1 MRGSIRPKG
10 RYHEAAVTVRDLRD
24 ADASVLERLVT
35 QYPFKPYR
43 HYRVWSRARQDAI
56 MRAEV
61 ARSREVT
68 GHRAL
73 VVADGD
79 TVVVALSRPL
89 GWDTGFFGVP
99 MARLDWLLRGPA
111 SSAIELEAA
120 VRASIERL
128 RAEGIRHVTAKAD
141 VADMDLVAALEAC
154 GFRLMDA
161 LVTYF
166 THPRREAPT
175 AIREVGRVRSLEA
188 HDVDKVLAITEEA
201 YAGFRGRFHL
211 DPHLPPERTRAFYLE
226 WARQCCAGRMAD
238 RVVVADNG
246 HGGLHGWA
254 SIRRVEPAS
263 TAGGITLWAGSLG
276 ACRRDKPG
284 AYAGL
289 IRSLAAVNHA
299 AGEVTE
305 TQTQNHNV
313 ATVRVYDAV
322 GARYV
327 RADYTFHAWL
337 E

>member
-1 MRGSIRPKG
+1 M
-10 RYHEAAVTVRDLRD
+10 TVRDLRD
-24 ADASVLERLVT
+24 SDVPLLDHLAAL
-35 QYPFKPYR
+35 YPYKPYR
-43 HYRVWSRARQDAI
+43 HYRVWSRARQDAM

-61 ARSREVT
+61 DRILGAS
-68 GHRAL
+68 GHFAL
-73 VVADGD
+73 VAGEADAAI
-79 TVVVALSRPL
+79 VALGRPL
-89 GWDTGFFGVP
+89 EWDTRFFDIP
-99 MARLDWLLRGPA
+99 MARLDWTLRGTASQAASLPA
-111 SSAIELEAA
+111 L
-120 VRASIERL
+120 VQASLERL
-128 RAEGIRHVTAKAD
+128 RSTGYRHVTAKAD
-141 VADMDLVAALEAC
+141 VADMDYVAALEAC

-166 THPRREAPT
+166 THPHRDAPT
-175 AIREVGRVRSLEA
+175 PVRAVGRVRPLEPD
-188 HDVDKVLAITEEA
+188 DVDELLAITEAA

-211 DPHLPPERTRAFYLE
+211 DPHLPPDRAREFYLE

-246 HGGLHGWA
+246 HGGIHGWA
-254 SIRRVEPAS
+254 STRRVEPAS
-263 TAGGITLWAGSLG
+263 TVGGVKLWAGSLG
-276 ACRRDKPG
+276 ACRHDKPG

-313 ATVRVYDAV
+313 ATVRVYEAV

-337 E
+337 G

>member
-1 MRGSIRPKG
+1 
-10 RYHEAAVTVRDLRD
+10 VTARDLRD
-24 ADASVLERLVT
+24 ADASVLTRLVAR
-35 QYPFKPYR
+35 YPYKPYR
-43 HYRVWSRARQDAI
+43 QYRVWSRARQDAI
-56 MRAEV
+56 LHAEIERTRAV
-61 ARSREVT
+61 V
-68 GHRAL
+68 GHQAL
-73 VVADGD
+73 MVNDGEAA
-79 TVVVALSRPL
+79 VVALGRAL
-89 GWDTGFFGVP
+89 EWDSAFFGVP
-99 MARLDWLLRGPA
+99 MARLDWFLRGPE
-111 SSAIELEAA
+111 SGSGDLHAA
-120 VRASIERL
+120 VQAAVARL
-128 RAEGIRHVTAKAD
+128 RAHGIRHVTAKVD
-141 VADMDLVAALEAC
+141 VADMDLVAALESA

-166 THPRREAPT
+166 THPHREPPT
-175 AIREVGRVRSLEA
+175 EVREVGKVRPLEPR
-188 HDVDKVLAITEEA
+188 DVDEVLAITEAA

-211 DPHLPPERTRAFYLE
+211 DPHLPADRTRDFYLE

-254 SIRRVEPAS
+254 STRRVEPAS
-263 TAGGITLWAGSLG
+263 SVGGITLWAGSLG
-276 ACRRDKPG
+276 ACRADKPG

-313 ATVRVYDAV
+313 ATVRIYDAV
-322 GARYV
+322 GARFV